1 MSRSDHDGDFT
12 AYVEA
17 QIPSLRRVA
26 FLLCQD
32 WHRADDLTQTAL
44 TRLYVHWRRASQA
57 ENRDAYLR
65 AILLDVY
72 LAEQRTAWWK
82 RTDPQPEAAM
92 DYEEPASRAAPQD
105 LDALLDLRAAMK
117 DLAPR
122 RRAAVVL
129 RYYCD
134 LSVEQ
139 TAELLGCTTGTV
151 KSQTSKALG
160 QLREALGP
168 LPGSG
173 SAPASTD
180 AGAAAAPIEA
190 APVEVGAGIASAPE
204 FPAAQA
210 SATKVFRRTR

>member
-1 MSRSDHDGDFT
+1 MTRADHDGDFT
-12 AYVEA
+12 AYVET

-65 AILLDVY
+65 AILLNVY
-72 LAEQRTAWWK
+72 LAEQRTSWWK
-82 RTDPQPEAAM
+82 RTDPQPES
-92 DYEEPASRAAPQD
+92 DLDHEEPAGRGAAPD

-117 DLAPR
+117 DLPPR

-134 LSVEQ
+134 LTVEQ
-139 TAELLGCTTGTV
+139 TAELLGCTAGTV
-151 KSQTSKALG
+151 KSQTSKALA

-168 LPGSG
+168 LSESRP
-173 SAPASTD
+173 APASTD
-180 AGAAAAPIEA
+180 AAAAAVSLA
-190 APVEVGAGIASAPE
+190 VGPDIASAPE
-204 FPAAQA
+204 FPAAQT
-210 SATKVFRRTR
+210 SIPKVLRRTR

>member
-1 MSRSDHDGDFT
+1 MTRADHDGAFT
-12 AYVEA
+12 AYVET

-44 TRLYVHWRRASQA
+44 TRLYVHWRRAAQA

-65 AILLDVY
+65 AILLNVY
-72 LAEQRTAWWK
+72 LAEQRTSWWK
-82 RTDPQPEAAM
+82 RTDPQPESDL
-92 DYEEPASRAAPQD
+92 DYEEPTGRGAPPD

-139 TAELLGCTTGTV
+139 TAELLGCSTGTV

-168 LPGSG
+168 PPGSG
-173 SAPASTD
+173 PAPADTD
-180 AGAAAAPIEA
+180 AAAVAVSI
-190 APVEVGAGIASAPE
+190 VVGPDVASAPE
-204 FPAAQA
+204 FPAIRT
-210 SATKVFRRTR
+210 STPKVFRRTR

>member
-1 MSRSDHDGDFT
+1 MARSDHDGAFT
-12 AYVEA
+12 AYIEA
-17 QIPSLRRVA
+17 QIPGLRRIA

-57 ENRDAYLR
+57 DNRDAYLR
-65 AILLDVY
+65 AILLNVY

-82 RTDPQPEAAM
+82 RTDPQPESDL
-92 DYEEPASRAAPQD
+92 DYEQESQGQGAPPPD

-139 TAELLGCTTGTV
+139 TAELLGCSTGTV

-168 LPGSG
+168 PSGSG
-173 SAPASTD
+173 SVPASTD
-180 AGAAAAPIEA
+180 AADATVSTGAATS
-190 APVEVGAGIASAPE
+190 IASALE
-204 FPAAQA
+204 FPTTRT
-210 SATKVFRRTR
+210 STPKVARRTR

>member
-1 MSRSDHDGDFT
+1 MTRSDHDGAFT
-12 AYVEA
+12 AYIEA
-17 QIPSLRRVA
+17 QIPGLRRIA
-26 FLLCQD
+26 YLLCQD

-44 TRLYVHWRRASQA
+44 TRLYVHWRRSSQA

-65 AILLDVY
+65 AILLNVY

-82 RTDPQPEAAM
+82 RTDPQPESDL
-92 DYEEPASRAAPQD
+92 DYEQEGQGAPPPD

-139 TAELLGCTTGTV
+139 TAELLGCSAGTV
-151 KSQTSKALG
+151 KSQTSKALV

-168 LPGSG
+168 PSGSG
-173 SAPASTD
+173 PGPASTD
-180 AGAAAAPIEA
+180 PADATASTGVATVIT
-190 APVEVGAGIASAPE
+190 SAPE
-204 FPAAQA
+204 FPA
-210 SATKVFRRTR
+210 TRTNTPKVARRTR